1 MERYQREADGGQR
14 YQTQTAT
21 QTQSQVS
28 AFISKVYA
36 YMAGALAITAIAAY
50 YTSQSEAV
58 MAAIFGNKILFYGL
72 LIGEL
77 GLVVFLSARINKLS
91 YSAAAFTFI
100 LYSVLNGLTLSFI
113 FALFTTG
120 SLASTFTATAGTFA
134 VMSVLGFYTKKDLT
148 KLGGILRMA
157 LVGLIIAT
165 IVNMFWDNSQ
175 LYWITTYIGVLIFVG
190 LTAYD
195 TQKIKRIGA
204 QMDIDTDAGKKVAIL
219 GALTLYL
226 DFINLFLL
234 LLRFM
239 GDRR

>member
-1 MERYQREADGGQR
+1 MEQYQPQAELGH
-14 YQTQTAT
+14 YKSQTQT
-21 QTQSQVS
+21 QVA

-36 YMAGALAITAIAAY
+36 FMAGALAITAIIAF
-50 YTSQSEAV
+50 YTSQSQTL
-58 MAAIFGNKILFYGL
+58 MATIHGNRALFFGL
-72 LIGEL
+72 LIAEF
-77 GLVVFLSARINKLS
+77 GLVIFLSARINKMS
-91 YSAAAFTFI
+91 YSTAAFMFV
-100 LYSVLNGLTLSFI
+100 LYSALNGLTLSFV
-113 FALFTTG
+113 FAYFTTG
-120 SLASTFTATAGTFA
+120 SLTSTFVATAGTFGA
-134 VMSVLGFYTKKDLT
+134 MSLLGYYTKKDLT
-148 KLGGILRMA
+148 KFGGIMRMA

-165 IVNMFWDNSQ
+165 VVNMFWANSQ

-204 QMDIDTDAGKKVAIL
+204 QLDIATEQGKKVAIL

-239 GDRR
+239 GNRN